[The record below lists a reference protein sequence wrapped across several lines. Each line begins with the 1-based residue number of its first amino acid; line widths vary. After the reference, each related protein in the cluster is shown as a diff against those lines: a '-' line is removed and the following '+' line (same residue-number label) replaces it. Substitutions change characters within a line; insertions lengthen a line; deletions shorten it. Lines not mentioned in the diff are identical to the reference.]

1 MSLYILAD
9 MEGACGIYK
18 QEQFTPGAPEW
29 KRWGRTCLSE
39 DIRSAIDGASR
50 AGLRKATVRDYHGF
64 GANVARD
71 MLPRSVEV
79 IGGVRFRPL
88 PAIGK
93 KAKYSMAFLIA
104 HHASVDSPGAF
115 YPHILHHHVKSISVN
130 GRIVSEA
137 EIMAAVIG
145 EGLETPVGLVSGDP
159 VLLESI
165 AGTLP
170 WAELVP
176 CSKRLGDFET
186 VAKRDETIM
195 RERKDLFEK
204 SRKAVERAS
213 GMKRFQFQVPVR
225 VEIEL
230 HFPESPIARNTWG
243 LTRISAARF
252 ALERPDFLGA
262 FRALFNFLFIPRGLY
277 PLVVV
282 LGPLLSL
289 PAGSRLLRMVYR
301 K

>member
-1 MSLYILAD
+1 MGLFILAD

-29 KRWGRTCLSE
+29 KRWGRTCLTE
-39 DIRSAIDGASR
+39 DIKTAMEGASQ
-50 AGLRKATVRDYHGF
+50 AGPRKATVRDCHGL
-64 GANVARD
+64 GTNVLRD
-71 MLPRSVEV
+71 VLPRSVEV
-79 IGGVRFRPL
+79 VGGVRFRPI
-88 PAIGK
+88 PVIGGK
-93 KAKYSMAFLIA
+93 SKHSMAFLIA

-115 YPHILHHHVKSISVN
+115 YPHIFHHHVKSISVN

-137 EIMAAVIG
+137 EIMAAAIG
-145 EGLETPVGLVSGDP
+145 EGLETPVGLISGDP

-165 AGTLP
+165 AETVP

-176 CSKRLGDFET
+176 CSKRPADFET
-186 VAKRDETIM
+186 GAKRDETIK

-204 SRKAVERAS
+204 SRKAVERT
-213 GMKRFQFQVPVR
+213 GEMKIFQFQGTVR
-225 VEIEL
+225 MEIEL

-243 LTRISAARF
+243 LKRISATRF
-252 ALERPDFLGA
+252 ALDRPDFLDA

-277 PLVVV
+277 PLAVGF
-282 LGPLLSL
+282 GPLFNRL
-289 PAGSRLLRMVYR
+289 ANSRLSRMVYR